1 MSSRICI
8 RFIWVETLTVKLH
21 CVVKYASQVTW
32 KDSAYKM
39 LRYCLYGY
47 SEMFFVKFNQ
57 IILQKKTIFKTTM
70 ITVIVTE
77 ILNMPKITTIEKN
90 LCEFYLIFFINSVL
104 KDVFFWS
111 GSINLTNHGNMCRRF
126 ICHGKT
132 FYEISLMIFSS
143 VDEIEKTRG

>member
-32 KDSAYKM
+32 KYSAYKM

-104 KDVFFWS
+104 KDVFF
-111 GSINLTNHGNMCRRF
+111 
-126 ICHGKT
+126 
-132 FYEISLMIFSS
+132 
-143 VDEIEKTRG
+143 